1 MIAVVGIASETPVR
15 LLMEACASKKI
26 PCTLFNQRRQG
37 DWSVQYDV
45 FRPNASILANGDVTF
60 TPSECSGL
68 YLRTMDHTKLPEW
81 AGTTTDRCRIE
92 DMYSNLWMLLDDET
106 LGTRVVNSP
115 SVQLSNNSKP
125 YQSIIIHEHG
135 LDIPDTCITS
145 DEDVAQ
151 DFLTKHAAVIY
162 KSISGTRS
170 IVKRA
175 DGKSLAN
182 LSRIRYCPV
191 QFQECVMGFNV
202 RVHVIGEQAIATR
215 IRSDAVDYR
224 YATQEGKSTALE
236 PYDLSPDVAAKCV
249 RLAHALRL
257 PFAGI
262 DLMMADDGRTI
273 CFEVNPS
280 PGYSYYEQHTGQ
292 RISHALADLLAE
304 EIPYGSKPVDA
315 GLKLT
320 SRRCG

>member
-1 MIAVVGIASETPVR
+1 MIALIGIASETPVR
-15 LLMEACASKKI
+15 LLMEACAAKNI

-45 FRPNASILANGDVTF
+45 FRPNDSILSNGDVTL

-81 AGTTTDRCRIE
+81 ASITAARFRIE
-92 DMYSNLWMLLDDET
+92 DTYRNLWKLLDDDA
-106 LGTRVVNSP
+106 LYTRVVNSP

-125 YQSIIIHEHG
+125 YQSIIIQEQG

-145 DEDVAQ
+145 DEDVAR
-151 DFLTKHAAVIY
+151 DFLAKHPAVIY

-170 IVKRA
+170 IVKRV
-175 DGKSLAN
+175 DEQSLAN

-202 RVHVIGEQAIATR
+202 RVHVVGEQAIATR

-224 YATQEGKSTALE
+224 YAMQEGKSTTLE
-236 PYDLSPDVAAKCV
+236 PYELSPEVAVKSV

-262 DLMMADDGRTI
+262 DLMISDDGRTI

-292 RISHALADLLAE
+292 RISYALADLLAQR
-304 EIPYGSKPVDA
+304 VA
-315 GLKLT
+315 
-320 SRRCG
+320 

>member
-92 DMYSNLWMLLDDET
+92 DTYSNLWMLLDDET

-125 YQSIIIHEHG
+125 YSRSSSTSMAWIF
-135 LDIPDTCITS
+135 LIPASHRTRMWLRT
-145 DEDVAQ
+145 
-151 DFLTKHAAVIY
+151 FLR
-162 KSISGTRS
+162 STR
-170 IVKRA
+170 
-175 DGKSLAN
+175 
-182 LSRIRYCPV
+182 P
-191 QFQECVMGFNV
+191 
-202 RVHVIGEQAIATR
+202 
-215 IRSDAVDYR
+215 
-224 YATQEGKSTALE
+224 
-236 PYDLSPDVAAKCV
+236 
-249 RLAHALRL
+249 
-257 PFAGI
+257 
-262 DLMMADDGRTI
+262 
-273 CFEVNPS
+273 
-280 PGYSYYEQHTGQ
+280 
-292 RISHALADLLAE
+292 
-304 EIPYGSKPVDA
+304 
-315 GLKLT
+315 
-320 SRRCG
+320 